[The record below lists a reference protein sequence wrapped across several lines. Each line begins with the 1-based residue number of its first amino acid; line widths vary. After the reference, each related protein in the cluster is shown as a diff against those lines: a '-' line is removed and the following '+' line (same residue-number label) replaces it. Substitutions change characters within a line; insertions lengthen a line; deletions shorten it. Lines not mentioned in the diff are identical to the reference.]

1 VVFLVVSQIVTIGAV
16 VVLGSMYGNSGLI
29 DFALTLPLLQALVSW
44 SARVFVRQ
52 KSAYEDDVV
61 VRCGHPIGAN
71 AKATYY
77 VGVAVASS
85 SLLTIAALCL
95 LAPQQVSTPVG
106 FAKFLL
112 SGFEGFLVLIT
123 IRSSLTAYH
132 EIVKSRTQ
140 YRSPTFYDPLKF
152 SAKGEVFL
160 GPEFRHETVLP
171 ITASRKEADGV
182 LPGEVV
188 GRHISRMVGQD
199 GPFAIDLA
207 SQRNPHVVI
216 FGSSGTGKSQTA
228 KAVELRYWETQR
240 IPFLVID
247 WQGEQANFVAEIG
260 GVVRKVPRGFKL
272 NPLRLGVST
281 PSQRVA
287 EIEESL
293 IISLDLS
300 PLQAFEVGKIVTETY
315 RARGIREEEEE
326 TWTLSPPSW
335 NDIIQIMDTKLR
347 SGQYS
352 GEQIESVNWTI
363 RKLLRASHVFGE
375 EPQEF
380 LDIVLKVPTCIDLSE
395 LMGVDLAKSLVTY
408 TILQRIYNQ
417 FAIRGFSDLKL
428 LVVLDEAH
436 QVFGAQVGKVGTQE
450 SLPLKI
456 IRLGRKYG
464 FGVVIVSQLATDI
477 PESALSNAATV
488 IAMMHD
494 EPQQVNYVRKFLNL
508 TKSEREIYAS
518 LPRGG
523 AFIKHLGEPHP
534 HLVQVQMVS
543 GDEIQAIKAL
553 TERLRNEALDH
564 PAPSPSTGIT
574 RPTAK
579 VPSSMSS
586 NPEDN
591 RTSPLGAKTL
601 EGTREAKEIW
611 NRIKPNDAVPAEFVE
626 DEVTSLGNAVLRHL
640 ETKLATVRELLTAFP
655 NIEYR
660 QMLVVLT
667 DLHKSGLIQEVKVA
681 NLNGKGTVFYA
692 ALRAEWLQS
701 ESIEHRAMV
710 TMIAEALTH
719 LHPVLYMQTKADAP
733 DIGLELANPKAA
745 VEVETGRKKLTPDE
759 LDRWAKVVR
768 ERDRKLGYHDA
779 LVVVPNAG
787 VEKRYRGV
795 CEKYGLELATMKT
808 LGENLY
814 SAI

>member
-1 VVFLVVSQIVTIGAV
+1 MTIGAV
-16 VVLGSMYGNSGLI
+16 VILGLATGSFSLI
-29 DFALTLPLLQALVSW
+29 DFAVALPFLQAVVSW
-44 SARVFVRQ
+44 IARGFVRQ
-52 KSAYEDDVV
+52 RSVYDDDVM
-61 VRCGHPIGAN
+61 VRYGHPIGAN
-71 AKATYY
+71 VKATYY

-85 SLLTIAALCL
+85 SLLTIMAIWL
-95 LAPQQVSTPVG
+95 LAPQQFSTSFG

-112 SGFEGFLVLIT
+112 GGFEGFLLLIT
-123 IRSSLTAYH
+123 MRSSLSAYR
-132 EIVKSRTQ
+132 EIVKSGTQ
-140 YRSPTFYDPLKF
+140 CRRPSQYDPLKF
-152 SAKGEVFL
+152 AARGEVLL
-160 GPEFRHETVLP
+160 GCEFRHETVLP
-171 ITASRKEADGV
+171 VTARKESDGV

-188 GRHISRMVGQD
+188 GRHISRMVGED
-199 GPFAIDLA
+199 GPFTIDLA
-207 SQRNPHVVI
+207 NERNPHLVI

-228 KAVELRYWETQR
+228 KAVELRYWEAKR

-247 WQGEQANFVAEIG
+247 WQGEQASFVAEIG
-260 GVVRKVPRGFKL
+260 AVVWRVPRDFKL
-272 NPLRLGVST
+272 NPLRLAGST

-300 PLQAFEVGKIVTETY
+300 PLQSLEVGKIVSEAY
-315 RARGIREEEEE
+315 RAKGIREEDKE
-326 TWTLSPPSW
+326 TWALPPPTW
-335 NDIIQIMDTKLR
+335 NDIIRIMEAKLR
-347 SGQYS
+347 SGQYG

-380 LDIVLKVPTCIDLSE
+380 LDVVLKVPTCIDLSE
-395 LMGVDLAKSLVTY
+395 LMGVDLAKTLVTY

-494 EPQQVNYVRKFLNL
+494 EPQQVNYVRKFINL
-508 TKSEREIYAS
+508 TKSEREIYAC

-523 AFIKHLGEPHP
+523 AFVKHLGEPHP

-543 GDEIQAIKAL
+543 EDENQAVKAV
-553 TERLRNEALDH
+553 TERLRNEALCH
-564 PAPSPSTGIT
+564 PAPSPSVEA
-574 RPTAK
+574 RASTAIS
-579 VPSSMSS
+579 PSSMPS
-586 NPEDN
+586 NLQDN
-591 RTSPLGAKTL
+591 RMTPSEAKTL
-601 EGTREAKEIW
+601 KGAISAKGIRD
-611 NRIKPNDAVPAEFVE
+611 RIKLSDTVATTQEFVG
-626 DEVTSLGNAVLRHL
+626 DEVTSLENTVLQYLGTR
-640 ETKLATVRELLTAFP
+640 LATVRELLTAFP

-660 QMLVVLT
+660 QMLDLLT
-667 DLHKSGLIQEVKVA
+667 DLRKAGLIQEEKVA

-710 TMIAEALTH
+710 TMIAEKLSH
-719 LHPVLYMQTKADAP
+719 LQPVLYMQSKADAP
-733 DIGLELANPKAA
+733 DIGLELVNPKAA

-759 LDRWAKVVR
+759 LDRWAEGVK
-768 ERDRKLGYHDA
+768 ERDRKLGYQDV
-779 LVVVPNAG
+779 LVVVPNAA
-787 VEKRYRGV
+787 VEKRYRSV

-814 SAI
+814 SAT